1 MYYIGMDGGGSNTI
15 GIIGKADQILFE
27 TTAGPSNYH
36 NIGKQGTQA
45 TIKELLFLLL
55 DHIGVSLSEVDTIC
69 FGGAGVDT
77 PADEAVI
84 KSIFSEIGFK
94 GGLIVVND
102 ALVAM
107 ASETGHL
114 TGGILI
120 SGTGSIAVGMD
131 DEGEVHRVG
140 GWGHLADDYGS
151 GYRIGIRA
159 IEAIFKAYDGR
170 GNSTELFEV
179 LKDQMAVSSV
189 PDIIDFLYNRGNQKH
204 QIAALAKTVT
214 ILAETDQVA
223 KSIIEQTALDL
234 VEMCFA
240 LQKKV
245 KQSPLEIVL
254 SGSVV
259 MNNDAIVNKMKALL
273 PGDIHVKRLSE
284 RPVVGAYKLAKN
296 KK

>member
-1 MYYIGMDGGGSNTI
+1 MYYIGIDGGGSNTI
-15 GIIGKADQILFE
+15 GIIGNLDSILFE
-27 TTAGPSNYH
+27 ATAGPSNYH
-36 NIGKQGTQA
+36 NIGKQGAQA
-45 TIKELLFLLL
+45 TIKDLLFLLL
-55 DHIGVSLSEVDTIC
+55 DHIDVSLNEVDTIC

-77 PADEAVI
+77 PSDEAVVR
-84 KSIFSEIGFK
+84 SLFNELGFK
-94 GGLIVVND
+94 GRLIVIND

-107 ASETGHL
+107 AAETGTL

-120 SGTGSIAVGMD
+120 SGTGSIAVGVD
-131 DEGEVHRVG
+131 AQGQEHRVG

-159 IEAIFKAYDGR
+159 IEAMFRAYDGR
-170 GNSTELFEV
+170 GKSTVLFEA
-179 LKDQMAVSSV
+179 LKNQMAVTSV
-189 PDIIDFLYNRGNQKH
+189 PDIIDFLYNRDNGKH
-204 QIAALAKTVT
+204 QIAALAKTVAK
-214 ILAETDQVA
+214 LAETDQVA
-223 KSIIEQTALDL
+223 KSIINQTALDL
-234 VEMCFA
+234 VEMCIA

-273 PGDIHVKRLSE
+273 PSDIHIKRLSE

-296 KK
+296 MK

>member
-15 GIIGKADQILFE
+15 GIIGNADQILFE
-27 TTAGPSNYH
+27 ATAGPSNYH
-36 NIGKQGTQA
+36 NIGKQGAQA
-45 TIKELLFLLL
+45 TIKDLLFLLL
-55 DHIGVSLSEVDTIC
+55 DHEGISLSEVETIC

-77 PADEAVI
+77 PSDEAVI
-84 KSIFSEIGFK
+84 RSLFSEVGYK
-94 GGLIVVND
+94 GGLIVIND

-107 ASETGHL
+107 AAETGSL

-120 SGTGSIAVGMD
+120 SGTGSIAVGVD
-131 DEGEVHRVG
+131 AEGKAHRVG

-159 IEAIFKAYDGR
+159 IEAMFRAYDGR
-170 GNSTELFEV
+170 GESTGLFEA
-179 LKDQMAVSSV
+179 LKDQMAVTSV

-204 QIAALAKTVT
+204 QIAALAKTVAT
-214 ILAETDQVA
+214 LAETDRVA
-223 KSIIEQTALDL
+223 NAIIDQTALDL

-240 LQKKV
+240 LQKRV

-273 PGDIHVKRLSE
+273 PSDIHIKRLSE